1 MSASFPPRREALNGL
16 LKRLEGCHVHSVYET
31 GPFGYGLH
39 DWLRSRQV
47 DSMVVSAAHVP
58 GEIGNRVK
66 TDRRDGLK
74 LARTLE
80 AGLLSPIY
88 VPEARQRADREL
100 VRQRQRVQRDRCAA
114 MVRIKSFF
122 LTYDI
127 EVPEEAGAHWSGDF
141 EAWLRG
147 LKLEDLALNRVLEE
161 LRSLYF
167 ELDRRV
173 DWLTAELRQMA
184 RSNDYAQQVEL
195 LSTVPGIGWLTALTL
210 VVEIVDFARFP
221 DGEALSSYAGL
232 TPSEHS
238 SGDRIRHGHIT
249 RQGNPI
255 VRSVLVESSW
265 ILIGEGPGDAPFLR
279 QDQSSPRRQARHRGG
294 RSQALSPT
302 PRHRS
307 QRSALPGKRKP
318 DQGELTSTGDRDS
331 PRNAATAW
339 SVVTPV
345 RSKYMVR
352 HRAGPEQTTCGQ
364 DHE

>member
-1 MSASFPPRREALNGL
+1 MREGLRLAEGSEVFLGLDISKTSWHVTARSCGETLLSASFPPKREALQGL
-16 LKRLEGCHVHSVYET
+16 LQRLDGCRVHSVYET
-31 GPFGYGLH
+31 GPFGYWLH

-66 TDRRDGLK
+66 TDRRDGFK

-80 AGLLSPIY
+80 AGLLRPIF

-122 LTYDI
+122 LTYDV

-147 LKLEDLALNRVLEE
+147 LGLEDPSLQRVLEE
-161 LRSLYF
+161 LRGLYF
-167 ELDRRV
+167 DLDARV
-173 DWLTAELRQMA
+173 DALTKELRQMA
-184 RSNDYAQQVEL
+184 KSADYAPMVEL
-195 LSTVPGIGWLTALTL
+195 LSSVPGIGWLSALTL
-210 VVEIVDFARFP
+210 VVEIVDFGRFP
-221 DGEALSSYAGL
+221 DGEALSSYVGV
-232 TPSEHS
+232 TPAEHS

-265 ILIGEGPGDAPFLR
+265 ILIGKDPEM
-279 QDQSSPRRQARHRGG
+279 RRFYDRIKVRRGGKRAIVAVARKLCHRLLAIAHRGQPY
-294 RSQALSPT
+294 RVNF
-302 PRHRS
+302 
-307 QRSALPGKRKP
+307 RKTK
-318 DQGELTSTGDRDS
+318 E
-331 PRNAATAW
+331 N
-339 SVVTPV
+339 
-345 RSKYMVR
+345 
-352 HRAGPEQTTCGQ
+352 
-364 DHE
+364 

>member
-1 MSASFPPRREALNGL
+1 MREGLRLVSGSEVFLGLDISKASWHVTARSGGETLLSASFPPRREALNGL
-16 LKRLEGCHVHSVYET
+16 LTRLKGCRVHSAYET

-80 AGLLSPIY
+80 AGLLRPIF
-88 VPEARQRADREL
+88 VPPPRQRADREL
-100 VRQRQRVQRDRCAA
+100 VRQRHRVQRERCAA

-127 EVPEEAGAHWSGDF
+127 EVPEQAGTHWGGEF

-147 LKLEDLALNRVLEE
+147 LKLEDRSLARVLEE
-161 LRSLYF
+161 LRGIYF
-167 ELDRRV
+167 DLDARV
-173 DWLTAELRQMA
+173 DALTKELRLMA
-184 RSNDYAQQVEL
+184 RSEDYAPMVEL
-195 LSTVPGIGWLTALTL
+195 LATVPGIGWLTALTL

-249 RQGNPI
+249 RQGNPV

-265 ILIGEGPGDAPFLR
+265 ILIGKDPQMHRFYDR
-279 QDQSSPRRQARHRGG
+279 IKARRGG
-294 RSQALSPT
+294 KRAIVAVARKLC
-302 PRHRS
+302 HRLLAIAHS
-307 QRSALPGKRKP
+307 GRPYQV
-318 DQGELTSTGDRDS
+318 DF
-331 PRNAATAW
+331 
-339 SVVTPV
+339 
-345 RSKYMVR
+345 
-352 HRAGPEQTTCGQ
+352 HRTKE
-364 DHE
+364 D

>member
-1 MSASFPPRREALNGL
+1 MRDRLRVVPGSDVFLGLDISSVSWHVTARSGGETLLSASFPPKREALNGL
-16 LKRLEGCHVHSVYET
+16 LERLEGCRIHSAYET

-47 DSMVVSAAHVP
+47 DSIVVSAAHVP
-58 GEIGNRVK
+58 GEIGNLVK

-80 AGLLSPIY
+80 AGLLRPIF

-100 VRQRQRVQRDRCAA
+100 VRQRHRVQRDRCAA

-141 EAWLRG
+141 ETWLRG
-147 LKLEDLALNRVLEE
+147 LKLADQSLDRVLEE
-161 LRSLYF
+161 QRGLYF
-167 ELDRRV
+167 DLDGRV
-173 DWLTAELRQMA
+173 DGLTKELRQMA
-184 RSNDYAQQVEL
+184 GSSDYAPMVEL

-210 VVEIVDFARFP
+210 VVEIVDFGRFP

-249 RQGNPI
+249 RQGNPV

-265 ILIGEGPGDAPFLR
+265 ILIGKDPEM
-279 QDQSSPRRQARHRGG
+279 RRFYDRIKVRRGG
-294 RSQALSPT
+294 KRAIVAVARKLCHRLLAIAQSGQPYRVNFSQT
-302 PRHRS
+302 
-307 QRSALPGKRKP
+307 K
-318 DQGELTSTGDRDS
+318 E
-331 PRNAATAW
+331 N
-339 SVVTPV
+339 
-345 RSKYMVR
+345 
-352 HRAGPEQTTCGQ
+352 
-364 DHE
+364 

>member
-1 MSASFPPRREALNGL
+1 MREGVRLAHGSDVFLGLDISKTSWHVTARSGGETLLSASFPPKKEALNGL
-16 LKRLEGCHVHSVYET
+16 LSRLRGCRVHSVYET

-80 AGLLSPIY
+80 AGLLRPIF

-141 EAWLRG
+141 EAWLRR
-147 LKLEDLALNRVLEE
+147 LKLGDQSLDRVLEE
-161 LRSLYF
+161 LRGLYF
-167 ELDRRV
+167 DLDARV
-173 DWLTAELRQMA
+173 DGLTKELRQLA
-184 RSNDYAQQVEL
+184 RSPDYAPMVEL
-195 LSTVPGIGWLTALTL
+195 LSTVPGVGWLTALTL
-210 VVEIVDFARFP
+210 VVEIVDFRRFP
-221 DGEALSSYAGL
+221 NGEALSSYAGL

-238 SGDRIRHGHIT
+238 SGDRVRHGHIT
-249 RQGNPI
+249 RQGNPV

-265 ILIGEGPGDAPFLR
+265 ILIGKDPEM
-279 QDQSSPRRQARHRGG
+279 RRFYDRIKVRRGG
-294 RSQALSPT
+294 KRAIVAVARKLCHRLLAIAQNGQAYRVNFSRT
-302 PRHRS
+302 
-307 QRSALPGKRKP
+307 K
-318 DQGELTSTGDRDS
+318 E
-331 PRNAATAW
+331 N
-339 SVVTPV
+339 
-345 RSKYMVR
+345 
-352 HRAGPEQTTCGQ
+352 
-364 DHE
+364 

>member
-1 MSASFPPRREALNGL
+1 LARGSDVFLGLDISKTSWHVTARSGGETLLSASFPPKREALNGL
-16 LKRLEGCHVHSVYET
+16 LSRLKGCRVHSAYET

-80 AGLLSPIY
+80 AGLLRPIF

-100 VRQRQRVQRDRCAA
+100 VRQRHRVQRDRCAA

-141 EAWLRG
+141 EAWLRR
-147 LKLEDLALNRVLEE
+147 LKLGDQSLDRVLEE
-161 LRSLYF
+161 LRGLYF
-167 ELDRRV
+167 DLDARV
-173 DWLTAELRQMA
+173 DGLTKELRQLA
-184 RSNDYAQQVEL
+184 RSPDYAPMVEL
-195 LSTVPGIGWLTALTL
+195 LSTVPGVGWLTALTL
-210 VVEIVDFARFP
+210 VVEIVDFRRFP
-221 DGEALSSYAGL
+221 NGEALSSYAGL

-238 SGDRIRHGHIT
+238 SGEQVRHGHIT
-249 RQGNPI
+249 RQGNPV

-265 ILIGEGPGDAPFLR
+265 ILIGKDPEM
-279 QDQSSPRRQARHRGG
+279 RRFYDGIKVRRGG
-294 RSQALSPT
+294 KRAIVAVARKLCHRLLAIAQSGQAYRVNFRRT
-302 PRHRS
+302 
-307 QRSALPGKRKP
+307 K
-318 DQGELTSTGDRDS
+318 E
-331 PRNAATAW
+331 N
-339 SVVTPV
+339 
-345 RSKYMVR
+345 
-352 HRAGPEQTTCGQ
+352 
-364 DHE
+364 

>member
-1 MSASFPPRREALNGL
+1 MRERLRLARGSDVFLGLDISKTSWHVTARSGGETLLSASFPPKREALNGL
-16 LKRLEGCHVHSVYET
+16 LARLEGCRVHSAYET

-80 AGLLSPIY
+80 VGLLRPIF

-100 VRQRQRVQRDRCAA
+100 VRQRHRVQRDRCGA

-127 EVPEEAGAHWSGDF
+127 EVPEEAGVDWSGDF

-147 LKLEDLALNRVLEE
+147 LKLEDPSLERVLEE
-161 LRSLYF
+161 LRGLYF
-167 ELDRRV
+167 DLDARV
-173 DWLTAELRQMA
+173 DGLTKELRRLA
-184 RSNDYAQQVEL
+184 RSPDYSPTVEL

-210 VVEIVDFARFP
+210 VVEIVDFTRFP

-238 SGDRIRHGHIT
+238 SGDRVRHGHIT
-249 RQGNPI
+249 RQGNPV

-265 ILIGEGPGDAPFLR
+265 ILIGKDPEM
-279 QDQSSPRRQARHRGG
+279 RRFYDRIKVRRGG
-294 RSQALSPT
+294 KRAIVAVARKLC
-302 PRHRS
+302 HRLLAIAQS
-307 QRSALPGKRKP
+307 
-318 DQGELTSTGDRDS
+318 
-331 PRNAATAW
+331 
-339 SVVTPV
+339 
-345 RSKYMVR
+345 
-352 HRAGPEQTTCGQ
+352 GQ
-364 DHE
+364 PYRVNFSRTKEN

>member
-1 MSASFPPRREALNGL
+1 MRERVRVTRGSDVYLGLDISKASWHVTARSGGETLLSASFPPKREALNGL
-16 LKRLEGCHVHSVYET
+16 LQRLEGCQVHSAYET

-47 DSMVVSAAHVP
+47 DSIVVSAAHVP

-80 AGLLSPIY
+80 AGLLRPIF
-88 VPEARQRADREL
+88 VPEVRQRADREL

-127 EVPEEAGAHWSGDF
+127 EVPEQAGAHWSGDF

-147 LKLEDLALNRVLEE
+147 LKLEDHSLDRVIEE
-161 LRSLYF
+161 LRGLYF
-167 ELDRRV
+167 DLDARV
-173 DWLTAELRQMA
+173 DTLTKELRQMA
-184 RSNDYAQQVEL
+184 RTSDYATTVEL

-249 RQGNPI
+249 RQGNPVI
-255 VRSVLVESSW
+255 RSVLVESSW
-265 ILIGEGPGDAPFLR
+265 ILIGKDPEM
-279 QDQSSPRRQARHRGG
+279 RRFYNRIKVRRGG
-294 RSQALSPT
+294 KRAIVAVARKLCHRLLAIAQSGQPYQVNFSQT
-302 PRHRS
+302 
-307 QRSALPGKRKP
+307 K
-318 DQGELTSTGDRDS
+318 E
-331 PRNAATAW
+331 N
-339 SVVTPV
+339 
-345 RSKYMVR
+345 
-352 HRAGPEQTTCGQ
+352 
-364 DHE
+364 

>member
-1 MSASFPPRREALNGL
+1 MREGVRLASGSDVFLGLDISKSSWHVTARSGGETLISASFPPRREALNGL
-16 LKRLEGCHVHSVYET
+16 LSRLKGCRVHSAYET

-80 AGLLSPIY
+80 AGLLRPIF

-100 VRQRQRVQRDRCAA
+100 VRQRHRVQRDRCAA

-141 EAWLRG
+141 EAWLHG
-147 LKLEDLALNRVLEE
+147 LTLADPSLNRVLEE
-161 LRSLYF
+161 LRGLYF
-167 ELDRRV
+167 ELDTRV
-173 DWLTAELRQMA
+173 DALTKELRQMA
-184 RSNDYAQQVEL
+184 RSTDYAPMVEL

-210 VVEIVDFARFP
+210 VVEIVDFGRFP

-238 SGDRIRHGHIT
+238 SGERVRHGRIT
-249 RQGNPI
+249 RQGNPV

-265 ILIGEGPGDAPFLR
+265 VLIGKDPEMRRFYDRIKLR
-279 QDQSSPRRQARHRGG
+279 RGG
-294 RSQALSPT
+294 KRAIVAVARKLCHRILAIAHSGKPYQVNFSQT
-302 PRHRS
+302 
-307 QRSALPGKRKP
+307 K
-318 DQGELTSTGDRDS
+318 E
-331 PRNAATAW
+331 N
-339 SVVTPV
+339 
-345 RSKYMVR
+345 
-352 HRAGPEQTTCGQ
+352 
-364 DHE
+364 

>member
-1 MSASFPPRREALNGL
+1 MRERVCVTRGSDVYLGLDISKSSWHVTARSGGETLMSASFPPKREALNGL
-16 LKRLEGCHVHSVYET
+16 LERLGGCRIHSAYET

-80 AGLLSPIY
+80 AGLLRPIF
-88 VPEARQRADREL
+88 VPEARQRADREY

-127 EVPEEAGAHWSGDF
+127 EVPEEAGAHWSVAF

-147 LKLEDLALNRVLEE
+147 LKLEDHSLDRVLEE
-161 LRSLYF
+161 LRGLYF
-167 ELDRRV
+167 DLDARV
-173 DWLTAELRQMA
+173 DGLTKELRQMA
-184 RSNDYAQQVEL
+184 RSADYAPMVEL

-210 VVEIVDFARFP
+210 VVEIVDFGRFP

-238 SGDRIRHGHIT
+238 SGDRVRHGHIT
-249 RQGNPI
+249 RQGNPV

-265 ILIGEGPGDAPFLR
+265 ILIGKDPEM
-279 QDQSSPRRQARHRGG
+279 RRFYDRIKVRRGG
-294 RSQALSPT
+294 KRAIVAVARKLCHRLLAIAHSGNPYRVNFSQT
-302 PRHRS
+302 
-307 QRSALPGKRKP
+307 K
-318 DQGELTSTGDRDS
+318 E
-331 PRNAATAW
+331 N
-339 SVVTPV
+339 
-345 RSKYMVR
+345 
-352 HRAGPEQTTCGQ
+352 
-364 DHE
+364 

>member
-1 MSASFPPRREALNGL
+1 MRESLKVVGGSEVFLGLDISKTSWHVTARSGGETLLSASFPPKREALNGL
-16 LKRLEGCHVHSVYET
+16 LTRLKGCRIHSAYET

-80 AGLLSPIY
+80 AGLLRPIF

-100 VRQRQRVQRDRCAA
+100 VRQRHRVQRDRCAA

-127 EVPEEAGAHWSGDF
+127 EVPAEAGAHWSGDF

-147 LKLEDLALNRVLEE
+147 LTLGDQSLDRVLEE
-161 LRSLYF
+161 QRGLYF
-167 ELDRRV
+167 DLDVRV
-173 DWLTAELRQMA
+173 DGLTKELRQMA
-184 RSNDYAQQVEL
+184 RSADYAPMVEL
-195 LSTVPGIGWLTALTL
+195 LSTVPGIGWLSALTL
-210 VVEIVDFARFP
+210 VVEIVDFGRFP

-238 SGDRIRHGHIT
+238 SGDKVRHGHIT
-249 RQGNPI
+249 RQGNPV

-265 ILIGEGPGDAPFLR
+265 ILIGKDPEM
-279 QDQSSPRRQARHRGG
+279 RRFYDRIKVRRGG
-294 RSQALSPT
+294 KRAIVAVARKLCHRLLAIAQSGKPYQVNFSQT
-302 PRHRS
+302 
-307 QRSALPGKRKP
+307 KEK
-318 DQGELTSTGDRDS
+318 
-331 PRNAATAW
+331 
-339 SVVTPV
+339 
-345 RSKYMVR
+345 
-352 HRAGPEQTTCGQ
+352 
-364 DHE
+364 

>member
-1 MSASFPPRREALNGL
+1 MRESVKVVGGSEVFLGLDISKTSWHVTARSGGETLLSASFPPKKEALNGL
-16 LKRLEGCHVHSVYET
+16 LSRFKNCRVHSAYET

-80 AGLLSPIY
+80 AGLLRPIF

-100 VRQRQRVQRDRCAA
+100 VRQRHRVQRDRCAA

-147 LKLEDLALNRVLEE
+147 LKIGDTSLDRVLEE
-161 LRSLYF
+161 LRGLYF
-167 ELDRRV
+167 DLDARV
-173 DWLTAELRQMA
+173 DGLTKELRQMA
-184 RSNDYAQQVEL
+184 RSADYAPMVEL
-195 LSTVPGIGWLTALTL
+195 LSTIPGIGWLSALTL
-210 VVEIVDFARFP
+210 VVEIVDFGRFP

-238 SGDRIRHGHIT
+238 SGDKVRHGHIT
-249 RQGNPI
+249 RQGNPV

-265 ILIGEGPGDAPFLR
+265 ILIGKDPEM
-279 QDQSSPRRQARHRGG
+279 RRFYDRIKVRRGG
-294 RSQALSPT
+294 KRAIVAVARKLC
-302 PRHRS
+302 HRLLAIAQS
-307 QRSALPGKRKP
+307 
-318 DQGELTSTGDRDS
+318 
-331 PRNAATAW
+331 
-339 SVVTPV
+339 
-345 RSKYMVR
+345 
-352 HRAGPEQTTCGQ
+352 GQ
-364 DHE
+364 PYQVNFRRTKEN